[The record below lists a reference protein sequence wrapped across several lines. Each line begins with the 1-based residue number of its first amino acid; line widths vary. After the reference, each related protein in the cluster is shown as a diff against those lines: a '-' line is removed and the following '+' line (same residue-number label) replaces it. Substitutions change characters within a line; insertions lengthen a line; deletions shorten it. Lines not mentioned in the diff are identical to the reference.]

1 MPSVLQRR
9 TSSSLA
15 SIVSVTCAKMSTHAV
30 PLASENGRHAL
41 LIREDQ
47 SWLAFNERVLSEAE
61 NADTPLYER
70 IKFLSIFLSNLDEF
84 FMVKVGPIHRES
96 ERLVAQES
104 HRTCDDP
111 LPVLRRRLNSEVKR
125 VNSLYEKELLPELAD
140 SDVQICTLDTLSAR
154 QSNRLRKTFV
164 ENILGLLTPLIID
177 KAHPFPFFENQRC
190 YLLVQLKAK
199 NSPLNTYS
207 YGVVQLP
214 SSCGRFVRLTDK
226 NRSLFV
232 YLEDAI
238 VQNVDQIFPWASV
251 VRSAVIRV
259 TRNRELTLLDDQF
272 DDMLESVEQGLRNKT
287 AKQVVRLE
295 TSQRLPVS
303 LKQFL
308 MRHFEI
314 EGSEIFEYNGRLVTQ
329 ELAQL
334 IPSGPHPNKDPVFHP
349 ATTRRLKRMESPF
362 EVIREGDIW
371 MHHPYDS
378 FTDTLHFLEAAA
390 SDPRVVS
397 IKQTLY
403 RTGNNSPVA
412 SALLRAAEAGKQ
424 VVAIIELT
432 ARFDE
437 QRNVSWA
444 KKLRQAGATVVF
456 GIEGWKTHCKMTLV
470 VRREGTVLQSFA
482 HVSTGNYNAKTA
494 QIYTDLSL
502 LTANPEITADVA
514 TLFNTL
520 TGLPKGAG
528 ISSVFSTHF
537 SQRMKVIK
545 VAPFGLREFFA
556 EKIDHEIREA
566 RCGKQARIALKLNS
580 LTDPELIAHLYTAS
594 CAGVKIELLIRG
606 MCRLQ
611 AGVRGVSQNIRVVSV
626 IDRFLEHSRIYCFG
640 TGPKSEVFVG
650 SADFMPRN
658 MNRRVECVWP
668 VQDQK
673 GKEKIQKILN
683 IGLADNVKAHEM
695 QPDGSYAR
703 VRKKGRESIQSQS
716 VFIEWAQKRTEQ

>member
-1 MPSVLQRR
+1 
-9 TSSSLA
+9 
-15 SIVSVTCAKMSTHAV
+15 
-30 PLASENGRHAL
+30 
-41 LIREDQ
+41 
-47 SWLAFNERVLSEAE
+47 
-61 NADTPLYER
+61 
-70 IKFLSIFLSNLDEF
+70 
-84 FMVKVGPIHRES
+84 
-96 ERLVAQES
+96 
-104 HRTCDDP
+104 
-111 LPVLRRRLNSEVKR
+111 
-125 VNSLYEKELLPELAD
+125 
-140 SDVQICTLDTLSAR
+140 
-154 QSNRLRKTFV
+154 
-164 ENILGLLTPLIID
+164 
-177 KAHPFPFFENQRC
+177 
-190 YLLVQLKAK
+190 
-199 NSPLNTYS
+199 
-207 YGVVQLP
+207 
-214 SSCGRFVRLTDK
+214 
-226 NRSLFV
+226 
-232 YLEDAI
+232 
-238 VQNVDQIFPWASV
+238 
-251 VRSAVIRV
+251 
-259 TRNRELTLLDDQF
+259 
-272 DDMLESVEQGLRNKT
+272 
-287 AKQVVRLE
+287 
-295 TSQRLPVS
+295 
-303 LKQFL
+303 
-308 MRHFEI
+308 MRHFEL
-314 EGSEIFEYNGRLVTQ
+314 EGSEIFEFNGRLVTQ

-334 IPSGPHPNKDPVFHP
+334 IPSGPHPNKDPVFQP
-349 ATTRRLKRMESPF
+349 ATTRRLKRLESPF
-362 EVIREGDIW
+362 EVISEGDIW

-390 SDPRVVS
+390 SDPKVVS

-456 GIEGWKTHCKMTLV
+456 GIEGWKTHSKMTLV
-470 VRREGTVLQSFA
+470 VRREGPVLKSYV

-494 QIYTDLSL
+494 QLYTDLSL
-502 LTANPEITADVA
+502 LTANPEITADVG

-528 ISSVFSTHF
+528 MSSFFSTHF

-545 VAPFGLREFFA
+545 VAPFGLREFFV

-566 RCGKQARIALKLNS
+566 RCGKPARIALKLNS
-580 LTDPELIAHLYTAS
+580 LTDPELVAHLYSAS

-611 AGVRGVSQNIRVVSV
+611 AGVRGLSQNIRVVSV

-640 TGPKSEVFVG
+640 TGTRAEVFVG

-658 MNRRVECVWP
+658 MDRRVECVWP
-668 VQDQK
+668 VQDQT

-695 QPDGSYAR
+695 QPDGSYTR
-703 VRKKGRESIQSQS
+703 VRRQGREFIQSQS